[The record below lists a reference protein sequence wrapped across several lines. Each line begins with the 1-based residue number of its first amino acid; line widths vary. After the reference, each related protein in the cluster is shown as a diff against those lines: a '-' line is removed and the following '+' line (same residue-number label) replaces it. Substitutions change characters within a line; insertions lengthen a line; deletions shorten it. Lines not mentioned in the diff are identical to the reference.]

1 MNQVRVH
8 GNIFLWDREE
18 SCFIGNL
25 KLQYEMRGSGY
36 TINEEQRKQQV
47 SQNLTAQR
55 ETLKSIKM
63 IKSPMFFSK
72 FDERN
77 SSLSNTDTDDL
88 SSPRIELKSTATN
101 IQQNVSGEK
110 NNEMN
115 YPDGD
120 NIQRLKPTIRN
131 VQIRAM
137 TSYKRPL

>member
-1 MNQVRVH
+1 
-8 GNIFLWDREE
+8 
-18 SCFIGNL
+18 
-25 KLQYEMRGSGY
+25 MRGSGY